1 MAILLA
7 VVRTVVLVFVVGY
20 GGRGFFFLAL
30 HTPRTFD
37 EQYSIC
43 AANNSILE
51 RAMGIA
57 IAWLLIEAAASW
69 IMALRARKVHRRAP
83 AAPPSAPVA
92 KA

>member
-1 MAILLA
+1 VALVLA

-20 GGRGFFFLAL
+20 GGRGFFFWSL

-57 IAWLLIEAAASW
+57 IGWLLIEAAASW
-69 IMALRARKVHRRAP
+69 IAALRARRVHQRAA
-83 AAPPSAPVA
+83 AAPPSPPVA